1 MTFRIEKK
9 IFVSLANIAKFYK
22 LLNEKFAV
30 ELHPERKIYSI
41 YFDNEKFDMYN
52 DSEEGLVPRKK
63 IRIRSYDNFTSNQK
77 YLEMKISSSEG
88 RFKTNKLIDDKLF
101 NKFIGKGYFDLN
113 YGLCRPRLIVSYL
126 RSYYKVKSFRLTIDK
141 KIYFK
146 KFTNLNKLNSNFQVN
161 IDKFVV
167 EIKSRIQDGIKEKIL
182 EEFPFNDLRI
192 SKYCDAVKKLKLF

>member
-30 ELHPERKIYSI
+30 ELHQK
-41 YFDNEKFDMYN
+41 EKYILYILIMKN
-52 DSEEGLVPRKK
+52 LICTMILREPCTRKK

-88 RFKTNKLIDDKLF
+88 WFKTNKLIDDKLF

-141 KIYFK
+141 
-146 KFTNLNKLNSNFQVN
+146 
-161 IDKFVV
+161 
-167 EIKSRIQDGIKEKIL
+167 
-182 EEFPFNDLRI
+182 DL
-192 SKYCDAVKKLKLF
+192 F